1 MQTRL
6 DVGKAGAAY
15 LAPVFALGW
24 VLGPIREVVLG
35 PRIGRVAAA
44 AVEAALMAAATHAS
58 ARAAVRRLG
67 DDVPFLTRLEVG
79 AAACAMLVPLEL
91 AGARL
96 LRGRSPRAYLA
107 TFRTPEGA
115 VSAAAFAWFALA
127 PALAGAAGRSVCVTH
142 AERARALPGD
152 ELIAATTES
161 PMHAITIRA
170 PRSAV
175 WPWLAQMGAGR
186 AGWYSYDAFD
196 NGGRPSAKRIIAEL
210 QQLQTGMLFPWLPG
224 ATEGFTLL
232 RAEHERHLVLGWV
245 PPGGGPP
252 KMTWAF
258 VLEDADDGR
267 ATRLLVRAR
276 AGGGYA
282 AMGMPP
288 LPARLVLPAVHAIM
302 QRKQLLTI
310 AARAE
315 RCAAISAAADDRR
328 SSGPSPSECPVR

>member
-1 MQTRL
+1 MQMRL
-6 DVGKAGAAY
+6 DVGRAGVAY

-24 VLGPIREVVLG
+24 VLGPLRELVLA
-35 PRIGRVAAA
+35 PRLGRVAAA
-44 AVEAALMAAATHAS
+44 AGEAALMAAATHAS

-67 DDVPFLTRLEVG
+67 ADVPFSTRLEVG

-96 LRGRSPRAYLA
+96 ARGLAPRAYLA
-107 TFRTPEGA
+107 TFRTREGA
-115 VSAAAFAWFALA
+115 ISAAAFAWFALA
-127 PALAGAAGRSVCVTH
+127 PALAGAAGRSVCATR
-142 AERARALPGD
+142 AERMRTLPGD
-152 ELIAATTES
+152 ELIAAPAGS

-170 PRSAV
+170 PRSVV

-186 AGWYSYDAFD
+186 AGWYSYDAID
-196 NGGRPSAKRIIAEL
+196 NGGRSSAKRIIAEL
-210 QQLQTGMLFPWLPG
+210 QQLQIGMLFPWLPG

-245 PPGGGPP
+245 PPDGGPP

-258 VLEDADDGR
+258 ALEDADDGR

-276 AGGGYA
+276 TGGGYA
-282 AMGMPP
+282 AVGMPP
-288 LPARLVLPAVHAIM
+288 LPARLLLPVVHAIM

-315 RCAAISAAADDRR
+315 RYATISGAAGDRR
-328 SSGPSPSECPVR
+328 SDGPSPSECPVR

>member
-6 DVGKAGAAY
+6 DVGRAGAAY

-24 VLGPIREVVLG
+24 VLGPLRELVLA
-35 PRIGRVAAA
+35 PRFGRVAAA
-44 AVEAALMAAATHAS
+44 AGEAALMAAAAQAS
-58 ARAAVRRLG
+58 ARAVVRRLG
-67 DDVPFLTRLEVG
+67 DDVPFSTGLEVG
-79 AAACAMLVPLEL
+79 AAACALLVPMEF

-96 LRGRSPRAYLA
+96 VRGLSPRAYLA

-115 VSAAAFAWFALA
+115 ISAASFAWFALA
-127 PALAGAAGRSVCVTH
+127 PALAVAMGRSVCATH
-142 AERARALPGD
+142 AERMRALPGD
-152 ELIAATTES
+152 ELIATTTGS
-161 PMHAITIRA
+161 PMHAITIHA

-186 AGWYSYDAFD
+186 GGWYSYDAID
-196 NGGRPSAKRIIAEL
+196 NGGHASAERVIAEL
-210 QQLQTGMLFPWLPG
+210 QQLRIGMLFPWLPG

-245 PPGGGPP
+245 PPDGGPP

-267 ATRLLVRAR
+267 RTRLLVRAR
-276 AGGGYA
+276 VGVGYTGFGIPSAAGRIAGS
-282 AMGMPP
+282 
-288 LPARLVLPAVHAIM
+288 VVHAIM

-310 AARAE
+310 AARVE
-315 RCAAISAAADDRR
+315 RCAWISAAADDGR
-328 SSGPSPSECPVR
+328 